1 MLIIHQGSCVCN
13 SAVWTAT
20 LDECWAESIES
31 IPPKQG
37 ILIVI
42 VQGRPK
48 MRRKW
53 LSLLPICWLPKF
65 DITLSSCFLLPV
77 LFFLLGHSS
86 GTRSAMAWQMGRS
99 SSSAIVWAGWLEWPG
114 RKTAQTVR
122 NRICSVLS
130 NLGNQQMERS
140 DSHICLVLGSPCPK
154 AATRYSWLGHAGF
167 LTLDIYKNPIT
178 SSIIEHL
185 SLEFVRWHL
194 SIPNFAAS
202 CKG

>member
-1 MLIIHQGSCVCN
+1 MQFSRSLLCVQQNTNMINCHKNNPLHISGTTGMHCTQG
-13 SAVWTAT
+13 W
-20 LDECWAESIES
+20 
-31 IPPKQG
+31 
-37 ILIVI
+37 
-42 VQGRPK
+42 PK

-86 GTRSAMAWQMGRS
+86 GTRTAMAWQMGRS

-154 AATRYSWLGHAGF
+154 AATRYS
-167 LTLDIYKNPIT
+167 
-178 SSIIEHL
+178 
-185 SLEFVRWHL
+185 
-194 SIPNFAAS
+194 
-202 CKG
+202 

>member
-1 MLIIHQGSCVCN
+1 
-13 SAVWTAT
+13 
-20 LDECWAESIES
+20 
-31 IPPKQG
+31 
-37 ILIVI
+37 
-42 VQGRPK
+42 

-53 LSLLPICWLPKF
+53 LSLLPICQLPKF
-65 DITLSSCFLLPV
+65 DSTLEILFLTACAVFPPWPFLPIV
-77 LFFLLGHSS
+77 PNNCRRGGPPHLP
-86 GTRSAMAWQMGRS
+86 WQMGRS
-99 SSSAIVWAGWLEWPG
+99 SSSAIVWASWLEWPG

-167 LTLDIYKNPIT
+167 LTLDIYKTPIT